1 MILPKVELRGLGTRS
16 ACHEHTRMTFTDR
29 LQTWGIENINGERR
43 YTRHVDFTG
52 PKGESVQTRLVFD
65 YREILDLLTI
75 DLC

>member
-1 MILPKVELRGLGTRS
+1 
-16 ACHEHTRMTFTDR
+16 MTFTDR

-43 YTRHVDFTG
+43 HTRHVDFTG

>member
-1 MILPKVELRGLGTRS
+1 
-16 ACHEHTRMTFTDR
+16 MTFTDR

-65 YREILDLLTI
+65 YREILDLSTI
-75 DLC
+75 GLC